1 MNLDH
6 SVTFPSIDTPFCILV
21 MGVSGSGKSHI
32 GRQLANV
39 TGARFID
46 GDDYHSALSIDKM
59 SRGEPLSDDDRKEW
73 LETLAELFKQHRL
86 DGNSVIIGCS
96 ALKRRYRDTLR
107 QGAPD
112 LRILYLHG
120 EREVLLHR
128 LNSRGDHFFN
138 GEHMLNSQLDSLEIP
153 GDDEAIRCSIEQMPA
168 QIIREFLD
176 RLEHPTPGKKR

>member
-1 MNLDH
+1 MN
-6 SVTFPSIDTPFCILV
+6 SSATSPSIETPFSFLV

-39 TGARFID
+39 TGALFID

-73 LETLAELFKQHRL
+73 LETLAELFNQHRR

-96 ALKRRYRDTLR
+96 ALKRRYRDILR
-107 QGAPD
+107 QGAPG

-120 EREVLLHR
+120 EREVLLQR

-138 GEHMLNSQLDSLEIP
+138 GEHMLNSQLDTLEIP

-168 QIIREFLD
+168 QIIEEFLSE
-176 RLEHPTPGKKR
+176 LKRSFQQESR

>member
-1 MNLDH
+1 MNSSATSL
-6 SVTFPSIDTPFCILV
+6 SIEAPFSFLV

-39 TGARFID
+39 TGALFID
-46 GDDYHSALSIDKM
+46 GDDYHSELSIDKM
-59 SRGEPLSDDDRKEW
+59 SRGEPLSDEDRKEW
-73 LETLAELFKQHRL
+73 LETLAELFRKHHQ
-86 DGNSVIIGCS
+86 DGKSVIIGCS
-96 ALKRRYRDTLR
+96 ALKRRYREILR

-138 GEHMLNSQLDSLEIP
+138 GEHMLNSQLDTLEIP

-168 QIIREFLD
+168 QIIEEFLSKLQ
-176 RLEHPTPGKKR
+176 RGSQQENR